1 MKNGNPYILRC
12 KIQHIVRK
20 NMSEKVYVP
29 PYTITDK
36 TVNLI
41 SAITEIITKIT
52 INDNMSNNPRLRKDN
67 RIRTIHASLAI
78 ENNSLSLDQVTN
90 IINGKRILGAPDEIC
105 EVKNAFEA
113 YNKLLE
119 LSPYSVKDMLLAH
132 KVLMN
137 ELTKEAGIFRSGGVG
152 VFAGKQLVHIA
163 PPANQVPHLIKDLVD
178 WAKKAEVH
186 PLIKSCVFHYEF
198 EFIHPFADGNGR
210 MGRMWQTLLLYKWKS
225 LFGWLPI
232 ETLIRER
239 QEEYYR
245 VLGECDQSADSGK
258 FVEFLLTT
266 VYDAL
271 CEIADTEQVTAQVTE
286 QVEKLLD
293 AMDDKEYSTKEMM
306 ELLGL
311 KHRPSFRDNY
321 LLPALKL
328 GYIEMTIPDRPN
340 SSKQKYRKV
349 ENIQNRI

>member
-1 MKNGNPYILRC
+1 
-12 KIQHIVRK
+12 
-20 NMSEKVYVP
+20 MSEKGYIP
-29 PYTITDK
+29 PYTISDK

-52 INDNMSNNPRLRKDN
+52 INDNMSNNPRLRRDN

-78 ENNSLSLDQVTN
+78 ENNSLSLNQVTD

-113 YNKLLE
+113 YNKLLD
-119 LSPYSVKDMLLAH
+119 LNPYSVKDMLLAH

-137 ELTKEAGIFRSGGVG
+137 ELTKEAGTFRSGGVG
-152 VFAGKQLVHIA
+152 VFAGQQLVHMA
-163 PPANQVPHLIKDLVD
+163 PPANQVPPLIKELVD
-178 WAKKAEVH
+178 WSKKAEVH

-239 QEEYYR
+239 QEEYYK
-245 VLGECDQSADSGK
+245 VLEESDYSADSGK

-266 VYDAL
+266 IYDAL
-271 CEIADTEQVTAQVTE
+271 SEIVENEQVNGQVSE
-286 QVEKLLD
+286 QVEKLLEVI
-293 AMDDKEYSTKEMM
+293 DDKEYSTREMM

-311 KHRPSFRDNY
+311 KHRPSFRNNY
-321 LLPALKL
+321 LLPALEL
-328 GYIEMTIPDRPN
+328 RYVEMTIPDKPN
-340 SSKQKYRKV
+340 SSKQKYKKV
-349 ENIQNRI
+349 KN

>member
-1 MKNGNPYILRC
+1 
-12 KIQHIVRK
+12 
-20 NMSEKVYVP
+20 MSDKGYVP

-52 INDNMSNNPRLRKDN
+52 INANMSNNPRLRRDN
-67 RIRTIHASLAI
+67 RIRSIHASLAI
-78 ENNSLSLDQVTN
+78 ENNSLSLEQVTD

-119 LSPYSVKDMLLAH
+119 MNPYSVKDMLLGH

-137 ELTKEAGIFRSGGVG
+137 ELTKEVGTFRSGGVG
-152 VFAGKQLVHIA
+152 VFAGKQLVHMA
-163 PPANQVPHLIKDLVD
+163 PPANQVPHLIKELVD

-186 PLIKSCVFHYEF
+186 PLIKSCVFHYKF

-239 QEEYYR
+239 QEEYYKL
-245 VLGECDQSADSGK
+245 LGECDHSADSGK
-258 FVEFLLTT
+258 FVEFLLKAI
-266 VYDAL
+266 YDAL
-271 CEIADTEQVTAQVTE
+271 CEIADTEQVMEQVTE
-286 QVEKLLD
+286 QVEKLIEVIS
-293 AMDDKEYSTKEMM
+293 DKECSTKELM

-311 KHRPSFRDNY
+311 KHRPTFRDNY
-321 LLPALKL
+321 MLPALEL
-328 GYIEMTIPDRPN
+328 GYIEMTIPDKPN
-340 SSKQKYRKV
+340 SSKQKYRRVKH
-349 ENIQNRI
+349 IID

>member
-1 MKNGNPYILRC
+1 
-12 KIQHIVRK
+12 
-20 NMSEKVYVP
+20 MSEKGYIP
-29 PYTITDK
+29 PYTISDK

-52 INDNMSNNPRLRKDN
+52 INDNMSNNPRLRRDN

-78 ENNSLSLDQVTN
+78 ENNSLSLDQVTD

-119 LSPYSVKDMLLAH
+119 LNPYSVKDMLLAH
-132 KVLMN
+132 KVMMK
-137 ELTKEAGIFRSGGVG
+137 ELTKEVGTFRSGGVG
-152 VFAGKQLVHIA
+152 VFAGKQLVHMA

-232 ETLIRER
+232 ETLISER
-239 QEEYYR
+239 QEEYYK
-245 VLGECDQSADSGK
+245 VLGECDHSADSGK

-271 CEIADTEQVTAQVTE
+271 SEIAITEQVTAQVTD
-286 QVEKLLD
+286 QVEKLLGV
-293 AMDDKEYSTKEMM
+293 MDDKEYSTREMM

-328 GYIEMTIPDRPN
+328 GYIEMTIPDKPN
-340 SSKQKYRKV
+340 SSKQKYKKL
-349 ENIQNRI
+349 NNFIK

>member
-1 MKNGNPYILRC
+1 
-12 KIQHIVRK
+12 
-20 NMSEKVYVP
+20 MSEKGYIP
-29 PYTITDK
+29 PYTISDK

-52 INDNMSNNPRLRKDN
+52 INDNMSNNPRLRRDN

-78 ENNSLSLDQVTN
+78 ENNSLSLDQVTD

-113 YNKLLE
+113 YNRLLE
-119 LSPYSVKDMLLAH
+119 LNPYSVKDMLLAH

-137 ELTKEAGIFRSGGVG
+137 ELTKEAGTFRSGGVG
-152 VFAGKQLVHIA
+152 VFAGKQLVHMA
-163 PPANQVPHLIKDLVD
+163 PPANQVPHLIKELVD

-198 EFIHPFADGNGR
+198 EFIHPFVDGNGR

-225 LFGWLPI
+225 LFAWLPI

-239 QEEYYR
+239 QEEYYK
-245 VLGECDQSADSGK
+245 VLGECDHKADSGK

-271 CEIADTEQVTAQVTE
+271 SEIADTEQVAEQVTE
-286 QVEKLLD
+286 QVEKLLEV
-293 AMDDKEYSTKEMM
+293 MDDKEYSTREMM

-321 LLPALKL
+321 LLPALEL
-328 GYIEMTIPDRPN
+328 GYIEMTIPDKPN
-340 SSKQKYRKV
+340 SSKQKYRKL
-349 ENIQNRI
+349 EHAIKQT

>member
-1 MKNGNPYILRC
+1 
-12 KIQHIVRK
+12 
-20 NMSEKVYVP
+20 MSEKGYIP
-29 PYTITDK
+29 PYTISDK

-52 INDNMSNNPRLRKDN
+52 INDNMSNNPRLRRDN

-78 ENNSLSLDQVTN
+78 ENNSLSLNQVTD

-113 YNKLLE
+113 YNKLLD
-119 LSPYSVKDMLLAH
+119 LNPYSVKDMLLAH

-137 ELTKEAGIFRSGGVG
+137 ELTKEAGTFRSGGVG
-152 VFAGKQLVHIA
+152 VFAGQQLVHMA
-163 PPANQVPHLIKDLVD
+163 PPANQVPPLIKELVD
-178 WAKKAEVH
+178 WSKKAEVH

-239 QEEYYR
+239 QEEYYK
-245 VLGECDQSADSGK
+245 VLEESDYSADSGK

-266 VYDAL
+266 IYDAL
-271 CEIADTEQVTAQVTE
+271 REIVETEQVNGQASE
-286 QVEKLLD
+286 QVEKLLEVI
-293 AMDDKEYSTKEMM
+293 DDKEYSTREMM

-311 KHRPSFRDNY
+311 KHRPSFRNNY
-321 LLPALKL
+321 LLPALEL
-328 GYIEMTIPDRPN
+328 GYVEMTIPDKPN
-340 SSKQKYRKV
+340 SSKQKYKKV
-349 ENIQNRI
+349 KN

>member
-1 MKNGNPYILRC
+1 MYEFWKCRQAQIEE
-12 KIQHIVRK
+12 K
-20 NMSEKVYVP
+20 MSEKGYIP
-29 PYTITDK
+29 PYIISDK

-41 SAITEIITKIT
+41 SDITEIITKIT
-52 INDNMSNNPRLRKDN
+52 INDNMSNNPRLRRDN

-78 ENNSLSLDQVTN
+78 ENNSLSLDQVTD

-119 LSPYSVKDMLLAH
+119 LNPYSIKDILLAH

-137 ELTKEAGIFRSGGVG
+137 ELTKEAGTFRSGGVG
-152 VFAGKQLVHIA
+152 IFAGKQLVHMA
-163 PPANQVPHLIKDLVD
+163 PQAKQVPHLIKDLVD

-239 QEEYYR
+239 QEEYYK
-245 VLGECDQSADSGK
+245 VLGECDHSADSGK

-266 VYDAL
+266 IYDAL
-271 CEIADTEQVTAQVTE
+271 SEIADTEQVTVQVTE
-286 QVEKLLD
+286 QVEKLLEV
-293 AMDDKEYSTKEMM
+293 MDDKEYSTREMM

-321 LLPALKL
+321 LLPALEL
-328 GYIEMTIPDRPN
+328 GYIEMTIPDKPN
-340 SSKQKYRKV
+340 SSKQKYRSKV
-349 ENIQNRI
+349 QSRI

>member
-1 MKNGNPYILRC
+1 
-12 KIQHIVRK
+12 
-20 NMSEKVYVP
+20 MSEKGYIP

-41 SAITEIITKIT
+41 SSITEIITKIS
-52 INDNMSNNPRLRKDN
+52 INDHMSHNPRLRRDN

-78 ENNSLSLDQVTN
+78 ENNSLSLDQVTD

-119 LSPYSVKDMLLAH
+119 MNPYSIKDMLLAH

-137 ELTKEAGIFRSGGVG
+137 ELTKEAGTFRSGGVG
-152 VFAGKQLVHIA
+152 VFAGELLVHMA

-178 WAKKAEVH
+178 WAKKEDVH

-239 QEEYYR
+239 QEEYYK
-245 VLGECDQSADSGK
+245 VLGECDHCADSGK
-258 FVEFLLTT
+258 FVEFLLTA

-286 QVEKLLD
+286 QVKKLLE
-293 AMDDKEYSTKEMM
+293 AMDDKEYSTRELM

-321 LLPALKL
+321 LLSALEL
-328 GYIEMTIPDRPN
+328 GYIEMTIPDKPN
-340 SSKQKYRKV
+340 SSKQKYKKV
-349 ENIQNRI
+349 EHVIR